1 MIVVTGVHRSGT
13 SAVSMTLE
21 ALGVDFGPHEAFY
34 GADQWNE
41 RGYFER
47 NDVVD
52 LNSRLLTGFPRTQGK
67 ATSLLSQIG
76 YLLIASPAGV
86 RRRAQRLA
94 PEIAELAGR
103 LDGIAV
109 KDPRFCLTLDAWEQ
123 HVTSSIICLRHP
135 AAVAKSLHRRQ
146 RVPLALGYR
155 FWNSHAEPLI
165 DAPPATTLFLD
176 FDALSGEDP
185 ASELQR
191 VLTFLNLDVTLDKAL
206 TVLGEQYTPGL
217 RHFSEEGTDQ
227 LPVKTRRLWAALQQ
241 RRDAQS
247 ESGGDRQAE

>member
-21 ALGVDFGPHEAFY
+21 ALGVDFGPHDAFY

-67 ATSLLSQIG
+67 VTSLLSQLG
-76 YLLIASPAGV
+76 YLLAASPAGV
-86 RRRAQRLA
+86 QRRSRRLA
-94 PEIAELAGR
+94 PEIADLAAR

-109 KDPRFCLTLDAWEQ
+109 KDPRFCLTLDAWERY
-123 HVTSSIICLRHP
+123 VTSSIICLRHP

-155 FWNSHAEPLI
+155 FWDRHAEPLI
-165 DAPPATTLFLD
+165 EAPAQTTLFVD

-185 ASELQR
+185 TTELSR
-191 VLTFLNLDVTLDKAL
+191 LLDFLALDVTLDKAL
-206 TVLGEQYTPGL
+206 AVLGEQYTPGL
-217 RHFSEEGTDQ
+217 RHFTEEGSDQ
-227 LPVKTRRLWAALQQ
+227 LPAKTRRLWEALQE
-241 RRDAQS
+241 RRNAQPA
-247 ESGGDRQAE
+247 SGGDR